1 MNFVERINME
11 NSYLAPEI
19 GVNEV
24 EVEQGIANSPSME
37 DLGETKEEIGW

>member
-1 MNFVERINME
+1 ME
-11 NSYLAPEI
+11 NGYLAPEI

-24 EVEQGIANSPSME
+24 EVEHGIAQSSME